1 MKTFEASLIF
11 EEEMVEIDEQVP
23 SILFSGDEAIEYQV
37 YLSCA
42 ESFGWAPKK
51 FNEWVKIKKERL

>member
-1 MKTFEASLIF
+1 MKAFKTSSFF